1 MDEYYYLDAEGKQ
14 QGPVPPSDFLRLG
27 ITQSTLLWKN
37 GMAGWQA
44 AGMIPELSGYFQPTP
59 PPPPSN
65 VQPTPPPVQRG
76 ASASATQQPPVEK
89 PDSFLVWSILTTV
102 LCCLP
107 LGIVAIVYSTKVDP
121 LWDKGQYTEAA
132 DAAKN
137 AKTFCILSLVF
148 GIIGIVGAFMMG
160 ALGALGSM

>member
-1 MDEYYYLDAEGKQ
+1 
-14 QGPVPPSDFLRLG
+14 
-27 ITQSTLLWKN
+27 
-37 GMAGWQA
+37 QA

-59 PPPPSN
+59 PPPPGN
-65 VQPTPPPVQRG
+65 VQVTPPPVQPG
-76 ASASATQQPPVEK
+76 TSGSSAQQPVEK

-132 DAAKN
+132 EAAKN

-148 GIIGIVGAFMMG
+148 GILGILGAFLMG